1 MKKEMPLVSVVI
13 PNFNNSKYIGIAI
26 ASVLEQTYK
35 NIEIIVIDDGSTDNS
50 LDSIKSLEGQIKVIA
65 STNNGAASARNL
77 GINASNGSIIA
88 FLDSDDIWDSKKIEK
103 QVSIL
108 LTNELDLVYCS
119 GREFGEIAGEYVAHR
134 ARFSGNCYPHFS
146 RNPTVA
152 IITLGCSTAIVKREV
167 ITKSGLFDEKFKGP
181 AEDWDFFRRVCR
193 YGNVD
198 FIDEELVWYRIHDRN
213 ISRSSAISYFE
224 GNKMAISKMLYE
236 DKSLGRLRVWL
247 DFYLV
252 FIKESITTLNA
263 ALFVRVLISLL
274 RVNY

>member
-1 MKKEMPLVSVVI
+1 MKYQPLVSVVM
-13 PNFNNSKYIGIAI
+13 PNYNNAKYVGISI
-26 ASVLEQTYK
+26 VSVLEQTYK
-35 NIEIIVIDDGSTDNS
+35 NIEIIVVDDGSTDNS
-50 LDSIKSLEGQIKVIA
+50 LELIKSIEGQIKVI
-65 STNNGAASARNL
+65 STTNNGSASARNL
-77 GINASNGSIIA
+77 GIKSSSGSIIA
-88 FLDSDDIWDSKKIEK
+88 FLDSDDIWDSQKIEK

-108 LTNELDLVYCS
+108 LKNELDLVYCS
-119 GREFGEIAGEYVAHR
+119 GREFGERADEHVVHR
-134 ARFSGNCYPHFS
+134 AKFSGNCYPYFS
-146 RNPTVA
+146 KNPTVA
-152 IITLGCSTAIVKREV
+152 IISLGCSSAILKREV

-252 FIKESITTLNA
+252 FIKESIKTLNA